1 VTNIL
6 DADDSGCIEG
16 RHERMPHFP
25 TTQEG
30 LSMKHRRISQ
40 QLASFAAVALIGAA
54 EPAASAEQWMARVGA
69 QSPDLGSQAQ
79 AFLPNEMW
87 IHAGDG
93 IRWTLA
99 STEIHTVTF
108 LTATQLRPPTFGMV
122 FGIGVGCPG
131 NTPDGAAFDGSS
143 CVNSGLLGQ
152 GPITVGPGLQTYSV
166 TFPSPGNFKLSCLV
180 HFYMQGTIHVLA
192 ASAPLPHDQA
202 FYDSQASKEGVS
214 MVATTS
220 GLRGLDNSDAGEAG
234 NDSQPATVT
243 AGVGAIVTTSGA
255 GGQQLSLVRF
265 LQPVIVVRVGDTVE
279 WTNHDTNEPHTVTF
293 GTEPT
298 DPRPPSTNVSPTLD
312 GARQAT
318 ISSTTD
324 SVNSGLLALAPQ
336 DRTGL
341 PETPLGVT
349 RFRVTFTAPGTYK
362 YICSLHDILGM
373 GGTVIVH

>member
-1 VTNIL
+1 
-6 DADDSGCIEG
+6 
-16 RHERMPHFP
+16 
-25 TTQEG
+25 
-30 LSMKHRRISQ
+30 MKHRRISQ
-40 QLASFAAVALIGAA
+40 QLASLAAAALIGAA
-54 EPAASAEQWMARVGA
+54 APDAASATQWTARVGA
-69 QSPDLGSQAQ
+69 QSPDLGSQVQ

-87 IHAGDG
+87 IHAGDS
-93 IRWTLA
+93 IRWTLN

-108 LTATQLRPPTFGMV
+108 LTATQPRPANFGPV

-131 NTPDGAAFDGSS
+131 NTPDGAAFDGSF

-166 TFPSPGNFKLSCLV
+166 TFPTSGNFKLSCLV

-192 ASAPLPHDQA
+192 ASAALPHDQE
-202 FYDSQASKEGVS
+202 FYDSQASKQS
-214 MVATTS
+214 SSLVATTT
-220 GLRGLDNSDAGEAG
+220 GLHGLDNSQTED
-234 NDSQPATVT
+234 NSQPTVT
-243 AGVGAIVTTSGA
+243 AGIGAILTTSGA

-298 DPRPPSTNVSPTLD
+298 DPRPPSSNVTMSPIGD

-349 RFRVTFTAPGTYK
+349 RFRVTFTAPGTYN
-362 YICSLHDILGM
+362 YICSLHDNLGM
-373 GGTVIVH
+373 LGTVIVH

>member
-1 VTNIL
+1 MN
-6 DADDSGCIEG
+6 
-16 RHERMPHFP
+16 
-25 TTQEG
+25 
-30 LSMKHRRISQ
+30 HRRISQ
-40 QLASFAAVALIGAA
+40 QLASFAAAALIGATA
-54 EPAASAEQWMARVGA
+54 PGAASATQWMARVGV
-69 QSPDLGSQAQ
+69 QSPDLGSQVQ

-87 IHAGDG
+87 INAGDS

-143 CVNSGLLGQ
+143 CVNSGVLGQ

-192 ASAPLPHDQA
+192 ASASLPHNQA
-202 FYDSQASKEGVS
+202 FYDAQASEQAAS
-214 MVATTS
+214 LVATTS
-220 GLRGLDNSDAGEAG
+220 GLRLLEISNEDQNE
-234 NDSQPATVT
+234 DSPQPATVT
-243 AGVGAIVTTSGA
+243 AGIGATLTTSGA

-279 WTNHDTNEPHTVTF
+279 WTNHDPTEPHTVTF

-298 DPRPPSTNVSPTLD
+298 DPRPPSTNVSATSD
-312 GARQAT
+312 GARQVT
-318 ISSTTD
+318 IGSTKD
-324 SVNSGLLALAPQ
+324 SANSGLLALAPQ
-336 DRTGL
+336 DRPGL
-341 PETPLGVT
+341 PETALGVT
-349 RFRVTFTAPGTYK
+349 RFRVTFTTPGTYK
-362 YICSLHDILGM
+362 YICALHDNLGM
-373 GGTVIVH
+373 VGTVIVH

>member
-1 VTNIL
+1 
-6 DADDSGCIEG
+6 
-16 RHERMPHFP
+16 
-25 TTQEG
+25 
-30 LSMKHRRISQ
+30 MKHQRISQ
-40 QLASFAAVALIGAA
+40 QLASLAIAALIGAA
-54 EPAASAEQWMARVGA
+54 APGAASAAQWTAYVGA
-69 QSPDLGSQAQ
+69 QSPDMGSQVQ

-87 IHAGDG
+87 IHAGDS
-93 IRWTLA
+93 IRWTLN

-108 LTATQLRPPTFGMV
+108 LTATQLRPPNFGPV

-131 NTPDGAAFDGSS
+131 NTSDGAAFDGSS

-202 FYDSQASKEGVS
+202 FYDRQASKQGAS
-214 MVATTS
+214 LVATTT
-220 GLRGLDNSDAGEAG
+220 GFRGLDNSQTED
-234 NDSQPATVT
+234 NSQPATVT
-243 AGVGAIVTTSGA
+243 AGIGAILTTSGA

-279 WTNHDTNEPHTVTF
+279 WTNHDTSEPHTVTF

-298 DPRPPSTNVSPTLD
+298 DPRGPSTNVSGTTD

-318 ISSTTD
+318 ISSTAD

-336 DRTGL
+336 DRSGL

-349 RFRVTFTAPGTYK
+349 RFRVTFTARGTYN
-362 YICSLHDILGM
+362 YICSLHDNLGM
-373 GGTVIVH
+373 VGTVIVH

>member
-1 VTNIL
+1 
-6 DADDSGCIEG
+6 
-16 RHERMPHFP
+16 
-25 TTQEG
+25 
-30 LSMKHRRISQ
+30 MKRRRIPQ
-40 QLASFAAVALIGAA
+40 QLTSLAAAALIGAA
-54 EPAASAEQWMARVGA
+54 APGAASAEQWMARVGA
-69 QSPDLGSQAQ
+69 QSPDMGSQAQ

-87 IHAGDG
+87 IHAGDS
-93 IRWTLA
+93 IRWTLG

-108 LTATQLRPPTFGMV
+108 LTATQLRPPNLGPV
-122 FGIGVGCPG
+122 FGFGVGCPG

-166 TFPSPGNFKLSCLV
+166 TFPSPNNFKLSCLV
-180 HFYMQGTIHVLA
+180 HQYMQGTIHVLA

-202 FYDSQASKEGVS
+202 FYDAQASKQGAS
-214 MVATTS
+214 LVATTS
-220 GLRGLDNSDAGEAG
+220 GLRGLENSDEGE
-234 NDSQPATVT
+234 NEDDSHPATIT
-243 AGVGAIVTTSGA
+243 AGIGAILTTSGA

-279 WTNHDTNEPHTVTF
+279 WTNHDPSEPHTVTF

-298 DPRPPSTNVSPTLD
+298 DPRPPSANVSPTSD

-324 SVNSGLLALAPQ
+324 SVNSGLLALAFQ
-336 DRTGL
+336 DRPGL

-362 YICSLHDILGM
+362 YICSLHDNLGM
-373 GGTVIVH
+373 VGTVIVH

>member
-1 VTNIL
+1 
-6 DADDSGCIEG
+6 
-16 RHERMPHFP
+16 
-25 TTQEG
+25 
-30 LSMKHRRISQ
+30 MKHLHISQ
-40 QLASFAAVALIGAA
+40 QLTTLAAAA
-54 EPAASAEQWMARVGA
+54 AIAAASAGVAPAAEWAARVGA

-87 IHAGDG
+87 VHAGDS

-108 LTATQLRPPTFGMV
+108 LTATQPRPPNFGMTFGV
-122 FGIGVGCPG
+122 GVGCPG
-131 NTPDGAAFDGSS
+131 VPNGSTPDGAAFDGSS

-152 GPITVGPGLQTYSV
+152 GPITVGPGLQSYSV
-166 TFPSPGNFKLSCLV
+166 TFPSQGNFKLSCLV

-192 ASAPLPHDQA
+192 ATAPLPHDQE
-202 FYDSQASKEGVS
+202 FYDSQASKQGVS
-214 MVATTS
+214 LVTTTS
-220 GLRGLDNSDAGEAG
+220 GLRGLDNSDASGAG

-255 GGQQLSLVRF
+255 GGAQLSLVRF
-265 LQPVIVVRVGDTVE
+265 LQAVIVVRVGDTVE

-298 DPRPPSTNVSPTLD
+298 DPRPPSTNVSLNSE

-318 ISSTTD
+318 INSTAD

-336 DRTGL
+336 DRVGL

-349 RFRVTFTAPGTYK
+349 RFRVTFTAPGTYN
-362 YICSLHDILGM
+362 YICSLHDNLGM
-373 GGTVIVH
+373 TGTVIVH

>member
-1 VTNIL
+1 
-6 DADDSGCIEG
+6 
-16 RHERMPHFP
+16 
-25 TTQEG
+25 
-30 LSMKHRRISQ
+30 MKKSTMSLFKR
-40 QLASFAAVALIGAA
+40 ATPFAVALLAA
-54 EPAASAEQWMARVGA
+54 TAASAAQWTARVGA
-69 QSPDLGSQAQ
+69 QNPDMGSQVQ

-87 IHAGDG
+87 IHEFDS

-99 STEIHTVTF
+99 SSEIHTVTF
-108 LTATQLRPPTFGMV
+108 LTATQPRPATFGPV

-166 TFPSPGNFKLSCLV
+166 TFPSAGNFKLSCLV

-192 ASAPLPHDQA
+192 ASAALPHDQG
-202 FYDSQASKEGVS
+202 FYDAQASKQDAS
-214 MVATTS
+214 LVATTT
-220 GLRGLDNSDAGEAG
+220 GLRGLDNSQTED
-234 NDSQPATVT
+234 DSEPATVT
-243 AGVGAIVTTSGA
+243 AGVGAVTTTSGA

-265 LQPVIVVRVGDTVE
+265 LQPVIVVHVGDTVE

-293 GTEPT
+293 GTEPA
-298 DPRPPSTNVSPTLD
+298 DPRPPSSNVSMSSTSD

-349 RFRVTFTAPGTYK
+349 RFRVTFTAPGTYN
-362 YICSLHDILGM
+362 YICSLHDNLGM
-373 GGTVIVH
+373 LGTVIVH